1 MSVIDCFCL
10 DQSCYDSAY
19 NHQQKPFI
27 AISLHQLMGIKPG
40 RLR

>member
-27 AISLHQLMGIKPG
+27 AAPEISISSHA
-40 RLR
+40 R